1 MSLSKLFPSR
11 ILVAI
16 SIATLITAIPTSSRA
31 QVVRGTVVDQ
41 ASGRPLPATV
51 VVLLDSAGKRLAGV
65 LSGEDGRYALR
76 ITTPGRYGVRAERI
90 GFRAEA
96 PTPISIAVGQTVE
109 LRLETRPIPVVL
121 GAVQV
126 TGRTTCV
133 ARASDGAGVSA
144 VWDEARKAL
153 FATDLTQR
161 QELFSVK
168 LTRFERM
175 LDPQTRR
182 VLSHETRQTT
192 GVTRNPFVS
201 RPAAQLSEDGFVRQV
216 ASEVI
221 YYGPDAAVLL
231 SDEFLGDH
239 CFRLRNGSGRRSA
252 MIGLTFEPVRGREKP
267 DIAGTLWLD
276 QKTAELRDLEYV
288 YVNLQNMPA
297 DMRSDDFGG
306 RIEFHRMPTGAWIVE
321 RWVIRMPVLVDRGPF
336 ARQDATVPGTAS
348 REQRVQIAAIKEEG
362 GEVTESM
369 AQGAQRTLVSEV
381 GSVRGTVH
389 DSTRML
395 GLSDARVFLDGTQ
408 YTSRSSV
415 GGTFSITNVPPGT
428 YTLSVTH
435 PRFDSLHTRAP
446 SASVTVQGGE
456 EAVASLAGPSVKT
469 MIDRDC
475 TAYERT
481 NGGGMVRGSVTDSL
495 TGAPAIDA
503 LVTVLWNRPEVVAR
517 RTAVV
522 SERHA
527 VTRTDSAG
535 RYVICG
541 LPSEVRL
548 TVEAAAAGRRSA
560 AKPLLLLASGD
571 LAVHDLAIGTATVVA
586 SAGRPTPQAAAVSP
600 TPINRAMRDF
610 ERRRRRGNGS
620 FLTRA
625 QIDKSNASRLTDLL
639 RRMPSVTVLP
649 SDNGSIMVELRGSKR
664 VTFSGTTILSDTGS
678 STSRLPA
685 PPQGTTSVSVDNCPA
700 AFLLDGLA
708 IDGGSSVDLE
718 MRPGML
724 EGIEVYTPAQVPIEY
739 ASRFS
744 ECGVVMIWTRAFA
757 ERFESQSGADGER

>member
-1 MSLSKLFPSR
+1 
-11 ILVAI
+11 LVAI
-16 SIATLITAIPTSSRA
+16 SIATLITAIPTASRA

-76 ITTPGRYGVRAERI
+76 ITTPGRYAVRAERI

-96 PTPISIAVGQTVE
+96 PTPISIAVGQTLE

-133 ARASDGAGVSA
+133 ARASDGAGVST

-175 LDPQTRR
+175 LEPQSRR
-182 VLSHETRQTT
+182 VLSHQTRQMT
-192 GVTRNPFVS
+192 GITRNPFVS

-221 YYGPDAAVLL
+221 YYGPDAAVML

-239 CFRLRNGSGRRSA
+239 CFRLRDGSGRRSA

-276 QKTAELRDLEYV
+276 RKTAELRDLEYV

-297 DMRSDDFGG
+297 DVRSDDFGG

-336 ARQDATVPGTAS
+336 SRQDATIPGTAP

-381 GSVRGTVH
+381 GTVRGTVH

-395 GLSDARVFLDGTQ
+395 GLSDAHVFLDGTQ
-408 YTSRSSV
+408 YTSRSSI
-415 GGTFSITNVPPGT
+415 GGTFSIANVPPGT

-435 PRFDSLHTRAP
+435 PRFDSLHARAP
-446 SASVTVQGGE
+446 SASVTVRGGE
-456 EAVASLAGPSVKT
+456 EAIASLSGPSVKT
-469 MIDRDC
+469 IIDRDC

-503 LVTVLWNRPEVVAR
+503 LVTVLWNRPDVVAQR
-517 RTAVV
+517 AAVV

-535 RYVICG
+535 RYVMCG

-548 TVEAAAAGRRSA
+548 TVQAAAVGRRSDIR
-560 AKPLLLLASGD
+560 PLMLAGSD
-571 LAVHDLAIGTATVVA
+571 LAVHDLEIGTATVVA
-586 SAGRPTPQAAAVSP
+586 SAVDRAKPQAPVVSP
-600 TPINRAMRDF
+600 TPVNRAMRDF

-620 FLTRA
+620 FLTRT

-664 VTFSGTTILSDTGS
+664 VTFNGTTILADTGS
-678 STSRLPA
+678 STSRLPG

-744 ECGVVMIWTRAFA
+744 ECGVVIIWTRAYA